1 MPFLISGG
9 YRGKKKKKAFGL
21 FLVIV
26 QGVGVGCIVFRV
38 SMADVHKACSILIN
52 LKMAEC
58 EL

>member
-1 MPFLISGG
+1 MAFLISGG
-9 YRGKKKKKAFGL
+9 YRGKKKWYFRL

-26 QGVGVGCIVFRV
+26 QGVGVGRIIFRV
-38 SMADVHKACSILIN
+38 SMADVHEACSILIN